1 MFFYSNEHDK
11 RLGFTENIAKIA
23 RKVHQRVNLI
33 HRCFTSKIAIY
44 SSKPM

>member
-23 RKVHQRVNLI
+23 RKVH
-33 HRCFTSKIAIY
+33 
-44 SSKPM
+44 